1 MHILALTLLV
11 FILQL
16 WNHYFNYEYYS
27 IFKKNI
33 IENKMINDILKN
45 SLILYITRE
54 IVAKFSMQSI
64 INDFKD
70 LRDC

>member
-1 MHILALTLLV
+1 
-11 FILQL
+11 
-16 WNHYFNYEYYS
+16 
-27 IFKKNI
+27 
-33 IENKMINDILKN
+33 MINDILKN

-70 LRDC
+70 LRDCWVLIW